1 MTQDTFIQTL
11 PTDPLIAPVIEG
23 LFGEYRRRYGDYFGD
38 RGTGTAGSVRAAA
51 GPSSCCCAPVRRS
64 PWAPLNAMTHKPPS

>member
-38 RGTGTAGSVRAAA
+38 REPEPLDLYAPPQ